1 MSGSCTSSN
10 PPPLIFTSWPVA
22 TSACLQQ
29 IGRQTW
35 WRGGRGRRTEKLA
48 HLWRR
53 GNSRGPARSVCTDF
67 ELLCMSMKVGSGLQK
82 KFSGPR
88 DGFWC
93 LQEKKK
99 RKKKKRAQNNVAGRE
114 AFVSMEVSWSLRCS
128 GSLLTHLILLSID
141 LGCLAYSL
149 NSWLG
154 WFIAMPARF
163 KGSVS
168 LMIKLDFEYH
178 CDI

>member
-29 IGRQTW
+29 IRRQT
-35 WRGGRGRRTEKLA
+35 RRRGRDRKTRTPLKKRKQPQA
-48 HLWRR
+48 
-53 GNSRGPARSVCTDF
+53 G
-67 ELLCMSMKVGSGLQK
+67 QK
-82 KFSGPR
+82 CVHWFWTPLHVDETWKQFAEKFSGPH

-93 LQEKKK
+93 LQK
-99 RKKKKRAQNNVAGRE
+99 KKKKRAQNNVAGRE

-154 WFIAMPARF
+154 WFYCNACM
-163 KGSVS
+163 V
-168 LMIKLDFEYH
+168 
-178 CDI
+178 